1 MDTEG
6 LASRLSRPLNPADP
20 WELQVTGLE
29 LIPAR
34 PGGPTLLR
42 LLVEAAATRDAQPET
57 WEWSLPL
64 DDEDLEMLPDAFVVT
79 VRANL
84 EEWWC
89 TKGHDPGVAR
99 LGRRLA

>member
-6 LASRLSRPLNPADP
+6 LAARLSQPLNPADP
-20 WELQVTGLE
+20 WELRVTQLE
-29 LIPAR
+29 LVPAR
-34 PGGPTLLR
+34 DGGRALLR
-42 LLVEAAATRDAQPET
+42 LLVEAAPTRDAHPET

-64 DDEDLEMLPDAFVVT
+64 DDEDLAMLPDAFVVT

-89 TKGHDPGVAR
+89 TKGHDPEVAR
-99 LGRRLA
+99 LGRRLT